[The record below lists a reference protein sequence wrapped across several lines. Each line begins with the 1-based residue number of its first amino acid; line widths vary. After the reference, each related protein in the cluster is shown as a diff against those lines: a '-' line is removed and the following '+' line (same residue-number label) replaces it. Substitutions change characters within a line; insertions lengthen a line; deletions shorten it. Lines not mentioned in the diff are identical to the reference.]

1 MRDKIKQEILNCLQK
16 ETGDSGLSVD
26 DIASKIGSRDIPLVK
41 DIVQDL
47 FSEGILIESGHTVKP
62 FKKYKVQKPGQDLLG
77 KSTFK

>member
-26 DIASKIGSRDIPLVK
+26 DIASKIGSRDIHLVK
-41 DIVQDL
+41 DIVQEL
-47 FSEGILIESGHTVKP
+47 FSESRLIESSHSVKSY
-62 FKKYKVQKPGQDLLG
+62 KKYKVQKPGQDLLG